1 MDRLSSDILIEFCLF
16 CEFKDIINLLQVNK
30 CFNQILTEKNFFW
43 IKYARTKLPNT
54 FSSGPYFD
62 FPSFASI
69 ANKMWIPSEVN
80 QFKLPQL
87 KQYWNAVSNP
97 KSIFGSPVEASS
109 EDYSQGI
116 DCTLDYDDGKF
127 WSSARNDSEDTDEYL
142 IYKLKSK
149 CFVFSVHFKVYRS
162 VYQEGV
168 VYSPRTVKVK
178 IGNSLDNYHYESE
191 EFEVGITEKYN
202 TILILPNFIEGEYV
216 RIEFYGKQMKE
227 PQTEKYY
234 TVLSFVDII
243 GFPKEKLELNN
254 EAADNEKLDI
264 EDVIKNGN
272 TDILSDPRFKR
283 TPFLYERI
291 IKSNKLPSII
301 DKLNQGSKNE
311 IENYL
316 FMINKIG
323 TENFDVTEVDS
334 SEICA
339 QYLYDN
345 GKIEVARQMYLQSR
359 DYWGVCKCLI
369 ILEDYGILKDFI
381 RYNSSR
387 IPRFNDILRF
397 AKELGSDYEAKIREK
412 LG

>member
-1 MDRLSSDILIEFCLF
+1 MIELLLF
-16 CEFKDIINLLQVNK
+16 CEFKVIINLLQVNK
-30 CFNQILTEKNFFW
+30 RFNRVLTEKNFFW
-43 IKYARTKLPNT
+43 IKYTQVRLPAT

-97 KSIFGSPVEASS
+97 KSILGSPVEASS

-191 EFEVGITEKYN
+191 EFEVGITERYN
-202 TILILPNFIEGEYV
+202 SILILPNFIEGEYV

-227 PQTEKYY
+227 PYSEKYY

-243 GFPKEKLELNN
+243 GFPKEKLEKNN
-254 EAADNEKLDI
+254 ETWDI
-264 EDVIKNGN
+264 EDVIKNSN
-272 TDILSDPRFKR
+272 IDILSDPRFKR

-291 IKSNKLPSII
+291 IKNNKLLSII
-301 DKLNQGSKNE
+301 DKFNHRDKNE

-316 FMINKIG
+316 FMVNKLG
-323 TENFDVTEVDS
+323 LEDFDLSDITPN
-334 SEICA
+334 EICA

-345 GKIEVARQMYLQSR
+345 ERFEDAKQMYLLSK
-359 DYWGVCKCLI
+359 DYWGACKCLI
-369 ILEDYGILKDFI
+369 ILGDYGKLKQFI
-381 RYNSSR
+381 KSNSSR
-387 IPRFNDILRF
+387 IPGFNDILRF
-397 AKELGSDYEAKIREK
+397 AQELGSDYEAKIREH

>member
-1 MDRLSSDILIEFCLF
+1 MIELLLF
-16 CEFKDIINLLQVNK
+16 CEFKVIINLLQVNK
-30 CFNQILTEKNFFW
+30 RFNRVLTEKNFFW
-43 IKYARTKLPNT
+43 IKYTQVRLPAT

-69 ANKMWIPSEVN
+69 ANQMWIPLEVD

-97 KSIFGSPVEASS
+97 KSIIHSPVKVST
-109 EDYSQGI
+109 EDVPSQGI
-116 DCTLDYDDGKF
+116 KYTLNYDDGNF
-127 WSSARNDSEDTDEYL
+127 WSSERRDSENTDEYL

-191 EFEVGITEKYN
+191 EFEVGITERYN
-202 TILILPNFIEGEYV
+202 SILILPNFIEGEYV

-227 PQTEKYY
+227 PYSEKYY

-243 GFPKEKLELNN
+243 GFPKEKLEKNN
-254 EAADNEKLDI
+254 ETWDI
-264 EDVIKNGN
+264 EDVIKNSN
-272 TDILSDPRFKR
+272 IDILSDPRFKR

-291 IKSNKLPSII
+291 IKNNKLLSII
-301 DKLNQGSKNE
+301 DKFNHRDKNE

-316 FMINKIG
+316 FMVNKLG
-323 TENFDVTEVDS
+323 LEDFDLSDITPN
-334 SEICA
+334 EICA

-345 GKIEVARQMYLQSR
+345 ERFEDAKQMYLLSK
-359 DYWGVCKCLI
+359 DYWGACKCLI
-369 ILEDYGILKDFI
+369 ILGDYGKLKQFI
-381 RYNSSR
+381 KSNSSR
-387 IPRFNDILRF
+387 IPGFNDILRF
-397 AKELGSDYEAKIREK
+397 AQELGSDYEAKIREH